1 MITSTIQL
9 AALAFFLLFS
19 LRLIKQD
26 RLAELRKRE
35 ELQDLFK
42 TQQSFISKSILEP
55 LRAISVD
62 EVKYMERQT
71 QILKRIEYFGE
82 LIEVYVTQ
90 DAISKD
96 EFTRLHQCV
105 SDNNVMLS
113 QIRIL
118 LQDIPSIKSIESIQS
133 IVEATSCRLESLQST
148 ADSTHSELIALKPL
162 IQDLIKARTENLI
175 KDGEANRTLRRRL
188 QESALTLNSVK
199 ANLRDKEALVKDL
212 KDQIQKLSSL
222 ESQLKELE
230 KDKAYHE
237 AAADLL
243 AEELTHFQT
252 QTRAQLAA
260 LHMPAEEI
268 ERIFSSI
275 NQNVQKL
282 MNPTAPLD
290 AACQ

>member
-1 MITSTIQL
+1 MITTLIQIF
-9 AALAFFLLFS
+9 AILLLGFVL
-19 LRLIKQD
+19 LRVNKQD

-35 ELQDLFK
+35 ELQDLFREQEK
-42 TQQSFISKSILEP
+42 TFHTKLGSVTSSIKVQAELTYAEQHAR
-55 LRAISVD
+55 LVESM
-62 EVKYMERQT
+62 K
-71 QILKRIEYFGE
+71 ILSGMVGQNTSE
-82 LIEVYVTQ
+82 LAQYKQMVQ
-90 DAISKD
+90 ASRK
-96 EFTRLHQCV
+96 CV

-113 QIRIL
+113 QIRTIITDVNHATNIIHQE
-118 LQDIPSIKSIESIQS
+118 LQIIS
-133 IVEATSCRLESLQST
+133 
-148 ADSTHSELIALKPL
+148 KPL
-162 IQDLIKARTENLI
+162 TNLIETKKQNLI

-188 QESALTLNSVK
+188 QESAITLNSVK
-199 ANLRDKEALVKDL
+199 ANLRNKEALVSEL
-212 KDQIQKLSSL
+212 KDQIQKLSAL
-222 ESQLKELE
+222 ETQLTALE

-252 QTRAQLAA
+252 QTRAQLAS

-282 MNPTAPLD
+282 MNPTATLD

>member
-9 AALAFFLLFS
+9 AALALLCYA
-19 LRLIKQD
+19 LYRETKRD
-26 RLAELRKRE
+26 RLNELRKRE
-35 ELQDLFK
+35 ELQDLFRA
-42 TQQSFISKSILEP
+42 QQSFISKSILEP
-55 LRAISVD
+55 LRAISAD
-62 EVKYMERQT
+62 EVQYVGRQT
-71 QILKRIEYFGE
+71 QILKRLEYLGE

-113 QIRIL
+113 QIRVL
-118 LQDIPSIKSIESIQS
+118 IPSIKSIESI
-133 IVEATSCRLESLQST
+133 QST

-212 KDQIQKLSSL
+212 KDQIQKLSAL
-222 ESQLKELE
+222 ETQLTAIE

-260 LHMPAEEI
+260 LHMPADEI

-290 AACQ
+290 AACQQHA

>member
-1 MITSTIQL
+1 MITSIIQIL
-9 AALAFFLLFS
+9 AIALLFYA
-19 LRLIKQD
+19 LYRETKRD
-26 RLAELRKRE
+26 RLNELRKRE
-35 ELQDLFK
+35 ELQDLFREQEK
-42 TQQSFISKSILEP
+42 TFHTKLGSVTSSIKAQIELTY
-55 LRAISVD
+55 S
-62 EVKYMERQT
+62 ERFDS
-71 QILKRIEYFGE
+71 ILKRLEYFGE

-96 EFTRLHQCV
+96 EFTRLRQCV

-113 QIRIL
+113 QIRVL
-118 LQDIPSIKSIESIQS
+118 IPSIKSIESIQS
-133 IVEATSCRLESLQST
+133 TT
-148 ADSTHSELIALKPL
+148 DSIHSELITLKPL

-212 KDQIQKLSSL
+212 KDQIQKLSAL
-222 ESQLKELE
+222 ETQLTALE
-230 KDKAYHE
+230 KGKAYHE

-252 QTRAQLAA
+252 QTRAQLAS

-282 MNPTAPLD
+282 MNPTAALD